1 MTKLDNS
8 TGISYFL
15 ADDVIKDK
23 NIREAEQ
30 SAWQDFSTN
39 SSQINNNEFGGAGY
53 FAETH
58 HAASYNVNQANAAQ
72 DERAHLVNS
81 REFGSVD
88 INTDS
93 GLAFNRRI
101 QAASA
106 TV

>member
-53 FAETH
+53 FC
-58 HAASYNVNQANAAQ
+58 
-72 DERAHLVNS
+72 
-81 REFGSVD
+81 
-88 INTDS
+88 
-93 GLAFNRRI
+93 
-101 QAASA
+101 
-106 TV
+106 